1 MAIEIVVDVVRLEEK
16 LIIEAFREA
25 GLDVTIVN
33 LKNTP
38 ITWSDLS
45 LDASIIR
52 PISMYKAVYTASIR
66 ESTGIYTVNNSRSLL
81 VSGDKILTLSVLKK
95 VGIPFPETI
104 IAFSGEAVLSASKII
119 DFPFVDKPPVGSWGR
134 LVTLVRDIGTLKSI
148 IEHREMM
155 LSQSMKTHLIQRFIE
170 SDGKKDIRVLT
181 IGDHVVGAV
190 ARIPNDG
197 EWRSNVALGG
207 KTEPYKLDEELEE
220 IVLKTVKEVGGEFMA
235 IDLFVSD
242 GRYLVNEVNGV
253 PEFKG
258 FMKALKINV
267 HKLLAKY
274 VKDKL
279 KK

>member
-1 MAIEIVVDVVRLEEK
+1 
-16 LIIEAFREA
+16 
-25 GLDVTIVN
+25 
-33 LKNTP
+33 
-38 ITWSDLS
+38 
-45 LDASIIR
+45 
-52 PISMYKAVYTASIR
+52 
-66 ESTGIYTVNNSRSLL
+66 
-81 VSGDKILTLSVLKK
+81 
-95 VGIPFPETI
+95 
-104 IAFSGEAVLSASKII
+104 
-119 DFPFVDKPPVGSWGR
+119 
-134 LVTLVRDIGTLKSI
+134 
-148 IEHREMM
+148 
-155 LSQSMKTHLIQRFIE
+155 
-170 SDGKKDIRVLT
+170 
-181 IGDHVVGAV
+181 GDHVVGAV

-267 HKLLAKY
+267 PKLLAKY